1 MINLLCYELNID
13 NYTGEISLV
22 GINTLTQGSTPS
34 SHTWGRN
41 SMEQES
47 TAEAK
52 QWKKTLQEFPEG
64 SYDYDYQFFMKRCWK
79 LITEPSKSLLKPF

>member
-34 SHTWGRN
+34 FDTPGAGTAWNRNRLQKPNSGRRHCRN
-41 SMEQES
+41 
-47 TAEAK
+47 
-52 QWKKTLQEFPEG
+52 FPKAPMTMIFH
-64 SYDYDYQFFMKRCWK
+64 QFFMKRCWK
-79 LITEPSKSLLKPF
+79 LITEP